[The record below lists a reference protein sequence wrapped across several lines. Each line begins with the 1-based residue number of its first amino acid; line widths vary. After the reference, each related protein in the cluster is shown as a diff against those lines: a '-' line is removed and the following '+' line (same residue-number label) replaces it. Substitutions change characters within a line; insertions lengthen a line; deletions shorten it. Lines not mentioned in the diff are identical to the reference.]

1 MKTFTDTAG
10 RTWTVAVH
18 VDSIKRVKSLLD
30 VNLLDAVEGKLLE
43 KLVADPVL
51 LCDILYCL
59 CKPQAD
65 AQGVSDEDFG
75 RAMAGDAVEAATT
88 ALLEELADFFPAQR
102 RALLRKALGKL
113 RALETLALS
122 AAGERLDSPELEEQ
136 LRATIAGGA
145 ASAELAKVC
154 VASAEQTAG
163 GASGNSPGSSAATP
177 AR

>member
-75 RAMAGDAVEAATT
+75 RAMAGDAIEQATAAM
-88 ALLEELADFFPAQR
+88 LEELVDFFPSRR
-102 RALLRKALGKL
+102 RALLTKAVGKFRTL
-113 RALETLALS
+113 QETVIS
-122 AAGERLDSPELEEQ
+122 AAETRLDSGMIEKLMARQ
-136 LRATIAGGA
+136 IAEMDA
-145 ASAELAKVC
+145 EIEAELAKPPGK
-154 VASAEQTAG
+154 Q
-163 GASGNSPGSSAATP
+163 SGNSPESSEPIP